1 MFLGL
6 IYSRL
11 TAANNSLY
19 VEEHIRGQSGKALLH
34 IVSELERKFASL
46 DLELE
51 PAGINITRLPPST
64 LLCNLFSENGSSHT
78 LS

>member
-19 VEEHIRGQSGKALLH
+19 VEEHIRGQRGKALLH

-46 DLELE
+46 NRQVLILLVYPLRPYCVTSFRKTE
-51 PAGINITRLPPST
+51 AHTRYPK
-64 LLCNLFSENGSSHT
+64 
-78 LS
+78 